1 MLEYDDFGFVLW
13 IVSAFV
19 TTLSDLLITFFFKC
33 LYDNW
38 LAIVGGS
45 HSHETG

>member
-19 TTLSDLLITFFFKC
+19 TTLSDLLITFLKVF
-33 LYDNW
+33 
-38 LAIVGGS
+38 I
-45 HSHETG
+45 

>member
-19 TTLSDLLITFFFKC
+19 TTLSDLLITFFKSV
-33 LYDNW
+33 YM
-38 LAIVGGS
+38 I
-45 HSHETG
+45 TGWQ